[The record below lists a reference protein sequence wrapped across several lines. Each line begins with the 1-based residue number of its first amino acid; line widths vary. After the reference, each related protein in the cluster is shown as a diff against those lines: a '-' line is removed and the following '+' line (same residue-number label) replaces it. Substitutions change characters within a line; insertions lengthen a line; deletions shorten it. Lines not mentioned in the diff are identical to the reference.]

1 MVVSTKT
8 MSRYTFLT
16 IQTEEVMN
24 VPGKIIEVYTN
35 RPFNSERF
43 VALVELDE
51 TAVEGR
57 EVADL
62 PSDFASDSEGVTET
76 PEPER
81 IEDLTVID
89 GVGPATAENLAEAGY
104 DQVPKLRA
112 ANREALRQIKGV
124 GANTAKNL
132 KDYVE

>member
-1 MVVSTKT
+1 MA
-8 MSRYTFLT
+8 RYTYLT

-51 TAVEGR
+51 SAVEGQ
-57 EVADL
+57 EVADV
-62 PSDFASDSEGVTET
+62 PSDFTSDSEGVM
-76 PEPER
+76 PEPETVD
-81 IEDLTVID
+81 DLADID
-89 GVGPATAENLAEAGY
+89 GVGPSTAENLEEAGY
-104 DQVPKLRA
+104 NQVPKIRA
-112 ANREALRQIKGV
+112 ANLEALLQIKGV
-124 GANTAKNL
+124 GEQTAKNI